1 MHCAC
6 STFEECSNSKKYAE
20 TFTFAQRILDVH
32 DNRVW
37 IQMIIVYEYSQ
48 RKLSERSSVQKYH
61 EIASCVC
68 RRSTCAQCCNSKCYV
83 ENFTFALRIRNIHDQ
98 VYEYIHRK
106 HSVRSCA
113 RNYHVIASRI
123 LLCSTFEQCCNSK
136 YYVQTSCLRCGF
148 LTFMAIGYEYSQRK
162 LCVRSCVRKYHEI
175 S

>member
-68 RRSTCAQCCNSKCYV
+68 RRSTCAQCCNSKYYV
-83 ENFTFALRIRNIHDQ
+83 ENFTFAIRIRDIHD
-98 VYEYIHRK
+98 HR
-106 HSVRSCA
+106 VRIKPEKAFC
-113 RNYHVIASRI
+113 
-123 LLCSTFEQCCNSK
+123 T
-136 YYVQTSCLRCGF
+136 
-148 LTFMAIGYEYSQRK
+148 K
-162 LCVRSCVRKYHEI
+162 LCPKIPRNFIAHFWIFVMCSMLQLEVLRWKLHVCVTDSWHPWPQSMNSHRNL
-175 S
+175 SVGGLV